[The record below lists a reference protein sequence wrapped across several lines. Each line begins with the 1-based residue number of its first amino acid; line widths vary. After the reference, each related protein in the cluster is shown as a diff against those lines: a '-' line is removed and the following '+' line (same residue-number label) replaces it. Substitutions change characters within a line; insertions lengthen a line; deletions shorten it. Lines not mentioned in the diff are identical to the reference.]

1 MASFMLTSL
10 VEQANLG
17 FKSNKRF
24 KNVALNAV
32 ARAVSA
38 RKIWLI
44 IKKIKSLS
52 GVSWDDVEKKIVM
65 GEEEYQIY
73 IQAHPRE
80 EIYINKPIQDY
91 DEIAIVCGN
100 DQATGSFARTG
111 SQSSRSLGARMDQPP
126 TSPVIDLDNQTQG
139 FDDFDDFAPSE
150 NPTNDTPTTAT
161 STAKK
166 GKKRAKHANA
176 DEEIMRD
183 VKFELGRIANALE
196 ADKNKFISKDLLDE
210 IMTLS
215 AHYSEYD
222 LGQAYDYLLQNL
234 PLANGF
240 MNKTHSLR
248 CIWMDDFL
256 DRLRDD
262 RRA

>member
-1 MASFMLTSL
+1 MMTSFMLTSL
-10 VEQANLG
+10 VEQANLRL
-17 FKSNKRF
+17 KSDKCF

-32 ARAVSA
+32 ARVVSA
-38 RKIWLI
+38 RFNLA
-44 IKKIKSLS
+44 
-52 GVSWDDVEKKIVM
+52 VSDTHVNNRLRHKKIVM

-73 IQAHPRE
+73 IQVHPGE

-91 DEIAIVCGN
+91 DEMAIVCGS

-139 FDDFDDFAPSE
+139 FDDFDDFAPSD

-161 STAKK
+161 SMARK
-166 GKKRAKHANA
+166 
-176 DEEIMRD
+176 
-183 VKFELGRIANALE
+183 
-196 ADKNKFISKDLLDE
+196 
-210 IMTLS
+210 
-215 AHYSEYD
+215 
-222 LGQAYDYLLQNL
+222 AYDYLLQNL